1 MRDPAR
7 RRTTVDSLVAL
18 GLVLLI
24 GVPTAYIALTSGYGL
39 SVTATATATAAIVMP
54 AALAWRRNRPVA
66 SAVTIYASGLLHVLV
81 ELAMFRGIGLLIVP
95 TDLLVLVALYSVTV
109 YGPRWA
115 RRTALGGALL
125 GAGLLAVVMASEFG
139 GSGVWNFLLILA
151 GISGS
156 ILATWGLAQFRRGR
170 LEHIQSLIER
180 ARRLEVERDQQAQLA
195 IAAERTRIAR
205 EMHDVV
211 GHTLSVVIAQADGG
225 RYAARTDTDAAER
238 ALTTIAEM
246 GRDAL
251 ADIRRILGVLRD
263 GDSAESTALL
273 PQPVDADLDALV
285 EHVRSSGAA
294 VSTVRVG
301 TARPLPPGAGLTI
314 YRICQEA
321 LTNALKHAGPSARI
335 TVLLQW
341 QQPGT
346 LVLQVDDDGR
356 GAAARG
362 DGHGQGLVGM
372 RERAALFGG
381 SVSAGPRPG
390 GGFRVRAQ
398 LPLAEPTW
406 TDDAAGTAWTAGA
419 AGLPAPPAMP
429 SNAPV
434 RTTEGPR

>member
-1 MRDPAR
+1 MVRTSGVRLRLRDPGR
-7 RRTTVDSLVAL
+7 RRATVDSLIAL

-24 GVPTAYIALTSGYGL
+24 GAPTAYAVLTSGYGTRTP
-39 SVTATATATAAIVMP
+39 VTAAVAVAMP
-54 AALAWRRNRPVA
+54 AALAWRRTHPVA
-66 SAVTIYASGLLHVLV
+66 AAVTIYASGLVHVLV
-81 ELAMFRGIGLLIVP
+81 DVATFTGGALLIVP
-95 TDLLVLVALYSVTV
+95 TDVLVLVALYSVTV

-115 RRTALGGALL
+115 RRAALAGALL
-125 GAGLLAVVMASEFG
+125 GALLLAVVLAAGFG
-139 GSGVWNFLLILA
+139 GSGVWNFLLVLV
-151 GISGS
+151 GVSGA

-170 LEHIQSLIER
+170 LEHIQSLVER
-180 ARRLEVERDQQAQLA
+180 ARRLEVERDQHARLA
-195 IAAERTRIAR
+195 TAAERTRIAR

-225 RYAARTDTDAAER
+225 RYAARTDPDAAQR

-263 GDSAESTALL
+263 GDAAETTALL

-294 VSTVRVG
+294 VSMVRVG

-321 LTNALKHAGPSARI
+321 LTNALKHAGPGARI

-341 QQPGT
+341 QPGS
-346 LVLQVDDDGR
+346 LLLQVDDDGR

-381 SVSAGPRPG
+381 SVQVGPRPG

-398 LPLAEPTW
+398 LPLPELTGA
-406 TDDAAGTAWTAGA
+406 DGA
-419 AGLPAPPAMP
+419 AGPPAPPAALP
-429 SNAPV
+429 ATAPV
-434 RTTEGPR
+434 RTPEGPR

>member
-24 GVPTAYIALTSGYGL
+24 GVPTAYLALTSGLGV
-39 SVTATATATAAIVMP
+39 SVKATATAAVVMP
-54 AALAWRRNRPVA
+54 AALAWRRTRPVA
-66 SAVTIYASGLLHVLV
+66 SAVTVYASGLLHVLV
-81 ELAMFRGIGLLIVP
+81 DLTMFGGIGLLIVP

-125 GAGLLAVVMASEFG
+125 GAGLLAVVLASELG
-139 GSGVWNFLLILA
+139 GSGVWNFLLMLA
-151 GISGS
+151 GISGA

-180 ARRLEVERDQQAQLA
+180 AQRLEVERDQQAQLA

-285 EHVRSSGAA
+285 EHVRSSGAV

-301 TARPLPPGAGLTI
+301 TGRPLPPGAGLTI

-341 QQPGT
+341 QPGS

-390 GGFRVRAQ
+390 GGFRV
-398 LPLAEPTW
+398 
-406 TDDAAGTAWTAGA
+406 
-419 AGLPAPPAMP
+419 
-429 SNAPV
+429 
-434 RTTEGPR
+434 